1 MAKRRRNTIG
11 PPVHSP
17 GPQSAPSRTASGT
30 TPQVV
35 CQENRSDVCALS
47 TVAGHRNGTVIEPR
61 YNPIRQTFYLIRQTL
76 RLDSAELWPGYEG
89 RGTSSEVRAFIRS
102 LMAPARPRWW
112 PARRA
117 PGGRIADIQVITCH
131 SPSSRPAGA
140 LFRYAAR
147 TGPDGSPPPCGRACA
162 PVVRAKALF
171 LWPEEVADDRCRVN
185 ACRGAQADLASG
197 DRRGGCCAHVPGRSG
212 AGRSLLAGSA
222 TSTQVTNCGGGV
234 SAVTVRPAAGFHP
247 LTATPAQLT
256 ANGLPLRPAG
266 RTELAAW
273 RKFVTGGVRAART
286 TCGFAPVTPSSA
298 PRSIVGDVKPDQ
310 SIVGDSKP
318 ASSQSIVGDA
328 KPASS
333 QSIVGDAKPA
343 GSQSIVGDATP
354 ANSQSI
360 VGDATPALVAA
371 TVCAI
376 WATWRSATCLA
387 SPEAPPC
394 LSILPYTKASGSPW
408 PRPWR
413 QVFRQSLPECH
424 RCRKSPATAR
434 Y

>member
-1 MAKRRRNTIG
+1 MIA
-11 PPVHSP
+11 
-17 GPQSAPSRTASGT
+17 
-30 TPQVV
+30 
-35 CQENRSDVCALS
+35 
-47 TVAGHRNGTVIEPR
+47 AG
-61 YNPIRQTFYLIRQTL
+61 LM
-76 RLDSAELWPGYEG
+76 
-89 RGTSSEVRAFIRS
+89 RAV
-102 LMAPARPRWW
+102 
-112 PARRA
+112 ARRPIWPLAIAGVAAA
-117 PGGRIADIQVITCH
+117 PMFLA
-131 SPSSRPAGA
+131 
-140 LFRYAAR
+140 
-147 TGPDGSPPPCGRACA
+147 A
-162 PVVRAKALF
+162 PV
-171 LWPEEVADDRCRVN
+171 
-185 ACRGAQADLASG
+185 LA
-197 DRRGGCCAHVPGRSG
+197 APV
-212 AGRSLLAGSA
+212 LAGSA
-222 TSTQVTNCGGGV
+222 TSAQVTNCGGGV

-328 KPASS
+328 EPASS

-360 VGDATPALVAA
+360 VGDATPALGTLTPPATAPRPSPGGNRATAATRTVVYGTWRVTRPRNDPTAAASSWAGIGSGRAGNPLIQAGSSAGGYFGPYLWWRMVPQRPNEQRISLDTAAGDTVYVRIQLRSGAA
-371 TVCAI
+371 TVTIRDENTGAGG
-376 WATWRSATCLA
+376 TYRL
-387 SPEAPPC
+387 
-394 LSILPYTKASGSPW
+394 
-408 PRPWR
+408 
-413 QVFRQSLPECH
+413 
-424 RCRKSPATAR
+424 R